1 MPGYF
6 CRLITPEGRIVR
18 ETIRAA
24 SPAECRKHLEAEGL
38 YVLSIR
44 KEISLGRLRLSRRKI
59 KQQEFILFNQE
70 LVAMLKAGYPVL
82 KSLELMEKRIENPY
96 LREIVGQVEEE
107 IRKGRTLSEAFSPY
121 EHLFSKVYTAS
132 LLAGERSGNLPGS
145 IKRYLEYAQVITQT
159 RTRVRSALLY
169 PTLLIIF
176 SLILIGILVVLVLP
190 RFASFYADFGA
201 QLPAIT
207 RGLISLATFLQKNL
221 LWLVLLVIVIVLAII
236 SLRRRPE
243 FMILNDRLKLHLPYS
258 RYLVQDSAVSL
269 YSRTLGLLLEAG
281 ITLVPSVNVARLAVT
296 NRYISSRLE
305 TVAEKL
311 TSGQSLYDSLA
322 SAGIFPPLAT
332 DMIRIGES
340 SANLPGMLSEV
351 ADFYDQALRDKIQT
365 LVSLIEPVIIIF
377 IGLVAAVMILS
388 IYLPIFNIVRITR

>member
-6 CRLITPEGRIVR
+6 CRLITPEGRIIR

-82 KSLELMEKRIENPY
+82 KSLELMEKRIENLY

-145 IKRYLEYAQVITQT
+145 IKRYIDYAQVINQT

-221 LWLVLLVIVIVLAII
+221 LWLVLVVILIVLAII
-236 SLRRRPE
+236 SLRRRPG
-243 FMILNDRLKLHLPYS
+243 FMILKDRLKLHLPYS

-281 ITLVPSVNVARLAVT
+281 ITLVPSVKVARLAVT
-296 NRYISSRLE
+296 NRYISSKLE
-305 TVAEKL
+305 AVAEKL

-322 SAGIFPPLAT
+322 GAGIFPPLAT

-351 ADFYDQALRDKIQT
+351 ADFYDQTLRDKIQT